1 MNEQLKPCP
10 SCGNKID
17 EQKDMYLP
25 ERDWKPTLYDPD
37 SGGDPISIHCKCGL
51 EFSTGTYDYA
61 EFLKAWNRRSYEQ
74 K

>member
-1 MNEQLKPCP
+1 MSEKLKPCP
-10 SCGNKID
+10 FCGNKVD

-37 SGGDPISIHCKCGL
+37 SGGNPISIHCKCGL
-51 EFSTGTYDYA
+51 EFSTGTYDYE

-74 K
+74 E

>member
-1 MNEQLKPCP
+1 MSEQLKPCP
-10 SCGNKID
+10 FCGNKVD

-37 SGGDPISIHCKCGL
+37 SGGDPISIHCKCRL
-51 EFSTGTYDYA
+51 EFSNGTYDYA
-61 EFLKAWNRRSYEQ
+61 EFLKAWNRRAYEQ